1 MTLDAKKESRKM
13 FKILLA
19 STQPDRFEAL
29 QEGLSALHPFSF
41 WRVSGGHAAIE
52 CVHNAPVDLVIIDEE
67 LEDMAGVDLVRRL
80 LEVDA
85 MINTVLVSTAPPND
99 FHERTEGLGILMPL
113 PSACGQAEA
122 LQLTQHLNRLALLTH
137 P

>member
-1 MTLDAKKESRKM
+1 M
-13 FKILLA
+13 FTILLTTA
-19 STQPDRFEAL
+19 QPDRFEAL
-29 QEGLSALHPFSF
+29 QEALSTLHSFTFS
-41 WRVSGGHAAIE
+41 RVSTGHTALERVRNAA
-52 CVHNAPVDLVIIDEE
+52 VDLVIIDEE

-85 MINTVLVSTAPPND
+85 MINTVLVTTAPPND

-113 PSACGQAEA
+113 PPVCGQAEA
-122 LQLTQHLNRLALLTH
+122 LQLTQHLNRLALLTN

>member
-1 MTLDAKKESRKM
+1 M

-29 QEGLSALHPFSF
+29 QEGLSACHPFTFS
-41 WRVSGGHAAIE
+41 WVSGGHAALE
-52 CVHNAPVDLVIIDEE
+52 RLRNTAVDLVIIDEE
-67 LEDMAGVDLVRRL
+67 LEDMAGVDMVRRL

-85 MINTVLVSTAPPND
+85 MINTVLVSTALHDD

-113 PSACGQAEA
+113 PPVCGRVEA
-122 LQLTQHLNRLALLTH
+122 LQLTQLLNRLALLTN